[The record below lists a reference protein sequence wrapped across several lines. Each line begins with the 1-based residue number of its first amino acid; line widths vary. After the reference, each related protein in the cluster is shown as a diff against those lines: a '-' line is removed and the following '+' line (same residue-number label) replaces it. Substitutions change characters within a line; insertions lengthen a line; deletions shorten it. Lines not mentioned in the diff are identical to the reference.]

1 MSLRILLKKK
11 YQGARTNLRG
21 VFDLTI
27 FFVMQLVS
35 KAEKD
40 SVKKKEERKKSH
52 SRKDVLYVY
61 DKLTAWLSLS
71 V

>member
-40 SVKKKEERKKSH
+40 SVKEEKKRRKKRSH
-52 SRKDVLYVY
+52 SIKDLLCVY
-61 DKLTAWLSLS
+61 DKLTA
-71 V
+71 

>member
-1 MSLRILLKKK
+1 
-11 YQGARTNLRG
+11 
-21 VFDLTI
+21 
-27 FFVMQLVS
+27 MQLVS

-40 SVKKKEERKKSH
+40 IVKKKEERKKSH

-61 DKLTAWLSLS
+61 DKLTAWFSLS

>member
-40 SVKKKEERKKSH
+40 SVKEKKKEERKEVTQLKIYC
-52 SRKDVLYVY
+52 VFM
-61 DKLTAWLSLS
+61 TN
-71 V
+71 